1 MNMTKKEAIF
11 TYEVGTGHISWANFQ
26 RRETTCWED
35 RKMIILH
42 MDDEEYCITMETVP
56 SIFVVKDK
64 PRGTQDV
71 FYTFHRT
78 GGEEQVWHKADA
90 YRDLLIYLW
99 YEEFP

>member
-1 MNMTKKEAIF
+1 MNMTEKKLTF

-42 MDDEEYCITMETVP
+42 VDDEEYCITVTKQEIERNGIVADLDCYH
-56 SIFVVKDK
+56 I
-64 PRGTQDV
+64 
-71 FYTFHRT
+71 FHRT
-78 GGEEQVWHKADA
+78 GGEEQVWHESDA

-99 YEEFP
+99 YEEFPDD